1 MELKEE
7 IELLEKK
14 VALLKQVKELQEIIG
29 KIETQPVYIPQPY
42 PVYPNYWQPWNPSFP
57 WITCTASNYDQQNCG

>member
-14 VALLKQVKELQEIIG
+14 VALLKQVQELQEMIG
-29 KIETQPVYIPQPY
+29 KMEKQPVYIPQPY
-42 PVYPNYWQPWNPSFP
+42 PVYPGPCLPWEPSSP
-57 WITCTASNYDQQNCG
+57 WIIYCGAAIGGESR